1 MLGRASS
8 VISHDPDQVP
18 QSLSPE
24 APAPEN
30 ADARRA
36 AGGHPA
42 KLTRTKSLPA
52 SQRHVLDQDDADH
65 DEGAGA
71 NARETA
77 TKSRLVP
84 SIIAALRPTGS
95 KDLSENVASQA
106 KKLAQ
111 QEQAEHYEAIMKR
124 FQLRKVPAQP
134 SRGSGAFSAT
144 VTQLMAAQAAANT
157 ARVRIAVVVVV
168 IAIQIIYLPLI
179 PAYFENDSKVAT
191 PLQLLFE
198 WVFFIDCLLTFNTVV
213 RDQNGDLLTSRH
225 DIAEQYLRG
234 WFFLDALGSVPFD
247 TIMYI
252 STRKTVVQT
261 SKETF
266 LLADMLA
273 RIPRLYHYSVALR
286 AMWATSRLFRGG
298 GGYWAWILFYSRYSH
313 LLRITGLVFLVI
325 LAAHYMSCLWHTLDK
340 AADRVES
347 PSRGFIE
354 TYVANYFYAILLIH
368 GQGVSTDTYSQTVL
382 SVFVVL
388 VGSFI
393 LAIVFGNVAML
404 VSNFN
409 ANTTNFQRRMEGIF
423 ATMDK
428 MQLPVELQERIQQ
441 YFAHLWQQYES
452 LNDDLVGFSKELT
465 PTLALEVGLFQ
476 YMHLIVKIPHW
487 THCSP
492 DFVTQIVLK
501 LVVRVYLPDDYIL
514 RQGEMSQNLF
524 MINRGVCE
532 RHRDNAKSAVG
543 DEKLAAESNGRIDSQ
558 SFSRR
563 KRFSIG
569 MRTASLAKV
578 IDASMGRVAY
588 PKVRPVEYIH
598 PGQSFGE
605 MALLM
610 NHEQRISIRAA
621 AYVEMCVLSRAE
633 FQAILLRFQDDRP
646 VVLTSLLQ
654 HAIER
659 DELPFSLETV
669 YGISLHSSTGAVES
683 SLASEQSQL
692 SGRQMQVMTSR
703 QAAEFLVARIN
714 RDVLDSS
721 IEFGFQT
728 LERDVRARQMM
739 SSRATSR
746 SIRHA
751 ESPEAKASSRSSNHG
766 ASALPGPVTPS
777 IRQRNEQDTL
787 PMPAR
792 TPDAKQPDDTTTQQD
807 GHRGPKTLQ
816 PMLTR

>member
-1 MLGRASS
+1 MLGRTSS

-18 QSLSPE
+18 QSLGPE
-24 APAPEN
+24 AQAPEN
-30 ADARRA
+30 ADACRA

-52 SQRHVLDQDDADH
+52 SQRHVLDQDDTDH
-65 DEGAGA
+65 DKGAGA

-84 SIIAALRPTGS
+84 SIIAALRPVGS

-124 FQLRKVPAQP
+124 FQL
-134 SRGSGAFSAT
+134 
-144 VTQLMAAQAAANT
+144 L
-157 ARVRIAVVVVV
+157 VV

-273 RIPRLYHYSVALR
+273 RIPRLYHYYVALR
-286 AMWATSRLFRGG
+286 TMWATSRLFRGG

-325 LAAHYMSCLWHTLDK
+325 LAAHYMSCLWYTLDK

-368 GQGVSTDTYSQTVL
+368 GQGVSTNTYSQTVL
-382 SVFVVL
+382 SVCVVL

-532 RHRDNAKSAVG
+532 RHRDNSKSVIG
-543 DEKLAAESNGRIDSQ
+543 DEKQAAESNGRIDSQ

-578 IDASMGRVAY
+578 IDASMGRVSY
-588 PKVRPVEYIH
+588 PKARPVEYIH

-669 YGISLHSSTGAVES
+669 YGISLHSSTSAVES
-683 SLASEQSQL
+683 
-692 SGRQMQVMTSR
+692 
-703 QAAEFLVARIN
+703 N
-714 RDVLDSS
+714 
-721 IEFGFQT
+721 
-728 LERDVRARQMM
+728 
-739 SSRATSR
+739 SRACEPQFSR
-746 SIRHA
+746 NDYDEYYQKATAVDQCPPAPQLFFRF
-751 ESPEAKASSRSSNHG
+751 PE
-766 ASALPGPVTPS
+766 P
-777 IRQRNEQDTL
+777 
-787 PMPAR
+787 PA
-792 TPDAKQPDDTTTQQD
+792 
-807 GHRGPKTLQ
+807 
-816 PMLTR
+816 